1 MTAASR
7 VLVAASSAAS
17 VLVIAAPAGAAVIA
31 TPACVRTAPGIS
43 VQQPIQGS
51 GFAPGSLVTLKAAAA
66 GTTTPSTL
74 TSVTA
79 DAAGN
84 FVTSASPPSFNPFSR
99 KQQTFTLGGFD
110 PAGALVAATKFEK
123 VAVGYTTNPSSGR
136 PTRRANHTVR
146 GFPVGGNIYLH
157 FRFRGQ
163 TKRNVKVGRAA
174 APCGV
179 ASKRMALLPTRS
191 RPGRWTVYV
200 DQKRTYSRNTK
211 PQLKGSFTITRRF
224 G

>member
-17 VLVIAAPAGAAVIA
+17 VLMIAAPAGAATVA
-31 TPACVRTAPGIS
+31 TSPCVRTAPGVS
-43 VQQPIQGS
+43 VQQPISGS
-51 GFAPGSLVTLKAAAA
+51 GFVPGSQVTLKAAPA
-66 GTTTPSTL
+66 GSTSPLTL

-84 FVTSASPPSFNPFSR
+84 FVTAASPPSFNPFSR
-99 KQQTFTLGGFD
+99 KLQTFNLGAFD
-110 PAGALVAATKFEK
+110 PAGALLAATKFEK
-123 VAVGYTTNPSSGR
+123 VEVGYTTNPSSGS
-136 PTRRANHTVR
+136 PTRSALHTVR
-146 GFPVGGNIYLH
+146 GFPAGRNIYLH
-157 FRFRGQ
+157 FRFQGQ

-200 DQKRTYSRNTK
+200 DQKSTYSKNTS
-211 PQLKGSFTITRRF
+211 PQLKGSFTIRRTF